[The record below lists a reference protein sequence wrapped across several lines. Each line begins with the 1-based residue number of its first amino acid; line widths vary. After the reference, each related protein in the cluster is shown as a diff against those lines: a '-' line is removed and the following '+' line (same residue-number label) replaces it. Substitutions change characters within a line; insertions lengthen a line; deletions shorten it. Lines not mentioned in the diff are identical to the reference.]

1 MTQTETTSSTT
12 AGTSEI
18 EVASTVGFKVGDT
31 IAINPGGSNE
41 ETNQIAGFGS
51 FVLESPLQFDHEAGE
66 AVVLVPSTCADLNGD
81 GKVTGRDV
89 AIVARAMPSED
100 GDRRWNPNADLNHD
114 GVVDLA
120 DLKAV
125 LRSLHDRDCDYLL

>member
-1 MTQTETTSSTT
+1 MTETETTSSAA

-18 EVASTVGFKVGDT
+18 EVASAAGFNLEDT
-31 IAINPGGSNE
+31 IVINPGGSNE

-51 FVLESPLQFDHEAGE
+51 FILQFPLQFDHEAGE
-66 AVVLVPSTCADLNGD
+66 AIVLVQSTCLDLNGD
-81 GKVTGRDV
+81 GKVTGRDI
-89 AIVARAMPSED
+89 AIVARAMPSEPD
-100 GDRRWNPNADLNHD
+100 DRRWNPDADVNHD

-125 LRSLHDRDCDYLL
+125 LLSLHDKSCR